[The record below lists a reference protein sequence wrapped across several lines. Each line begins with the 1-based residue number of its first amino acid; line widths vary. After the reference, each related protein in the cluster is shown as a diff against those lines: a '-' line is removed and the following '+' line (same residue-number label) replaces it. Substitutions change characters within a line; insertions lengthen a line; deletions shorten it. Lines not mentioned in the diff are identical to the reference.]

1 MTKKAI
7 WVIDDDAIYQI
18 IVNKIIQRSEMFST
32 ITSFK
37 NGKEAIDVLQEIVHN
52 TADESASLPDIILL
66 DINMPIMD
74 GWEFMEKMGL
84 IKSKFSKD
92 ITVYIVSSSIATED
106 KNKSKTYSDILGYL
120 SKPVTINDLTLI
132 ASNDK
137 KIAFCINKD
146 LN

>member
-18 IVNKIIQRSEMFST
+18 IINKIIQRSELFST
-32 ITSFK
+32 TTSFK
-37 NGKEAIDVLQEIVHN
+37 NGKEAIDNLHDNLNNNIE
-52 TADESASLPDIILL
+52 ALPDIILL

-84 IKSKFSKD
+84 IKSKFSKN
-92 ITVYIVSSSIATED
+92 ITVYIVSSSIASED

-120 SKPVTINDLTLI
+120 SKPVTMLDLELI
-132 ASNDK
+132 AL
-137 KIAFCINKD
+137 KD
-146 LN
+146 

>member
-7 WVIDDDAIYQI
+7 WVIDDDPIYQI
-18 IVNKIIQRSEMFST
+18 IINKIIQRSEMFS
-32 ITSFK
+32 IATSFK
-37 NGKEAIDVLQEIVHN
+37 NGKEAIDTLQDIVNNKLENSVL
-52 TADESASLPDIILL
+52 LPDIILL

-84 IKSKFSKD
+84 IKSKFSKN

-120 SKPVTINDLTLI
+120 SKPVTMNDLKLI
-132 ASNDK
+132 ASND
-137 KIAFCINKD
+137 
-146 LN
+146 